1 MSHNPVKGEGQ
12 RAIHFHSYTKRA
24 IMTVHWKRLFITAA
38 VFVVPILLT
47 SCLIVNVVQQATVAK
62 GTQLT
67 VVITAYDDQTPS
79 YGNETDKGV
88 LCILVPAD
96 WSFVSA
102 ATTCQEKGASYTHHG
117 VLTVAQNWKDSATA
131 VLPPPVGMK
140 WIGLLSDSAYVY
152 NDTLNMSASVV
163 LLAGQTTGTFKL
175 GYLMTKNGAD
185 LISHFAD
192 GYSDTLMN
200 KSITVTGAVS
210 VETGSAG
217 GAPSAY
223 ELRQN
228 YPNPFNPSTEIRF
241 SVVDRG
247 NVSLKVFDVAG
258 REVAILADGVY
269 APGEYRVRFSPENLA
284 SGMYLY
290 TLRVGG
296 FTETRK
302 MVYMR

>member
-1 MSHNPVKGEGQ
+1 MN
-12 RAIHFHSYTKRA
+12 
-24 IMTVHWKRLFITAA
+24 VHWKRLLITAA

-47 SCLIVNVVQQATVAK
+47 SCLITAVTQPASVVK
-62 GTQLT
+62 GTQVA
-67 VVITAYDDQTPS
+67 VVIKGYDDNTPS
-79 YGNETDKGV
+79 QGNVTDKGV
-88 LCILVPAD
+88 LCILVPTD

-102 ATTCQEKGASYTHHG
+102 TDSAREKGKALLHTG
-117 VLTVAQNWKDSATA
+117 VLTSAQNWRDSATA
-131 VLPPPVGMK
+131 ILPPPAGMK

-152 NDTLNMSASVV
+152 NDTLFMTANVV
-163 LLAGQTTGTFKL
+163 LQVGQTTGTFKL
-175 GYLMTKNGAD
+175 GYLMTKNGGD
-185 LISHFAD
+185 LMAHFSD
-192 GYSDTLMN
+192 GWSDTLMN
-200 KSITVTGAVS
+200 KFITVTPATG
-210 VETGSAG
+210 VETHLIGET
-217 GAPSAY
+217 PTAY

-247 NVSLKVFDVAG
+247 SVSLKVFDLAG
-258 REVAILADGVY
+258 REVAVLAEGVY

-290 TLRVGG
+290 TLRSGG

>member
-1 MSHNPVKGEGQ
+1 
-12 RAIHFHSYTKRA
+12 
-24 IMTVHWKRLFITAA
+24 MTVHWKRFLITAA
-38 VFVVPILLT
+38 IFVVPILLT
-47 SCLIVNVVQQATVAK
+47 SCLIVGVTQPASVVK

-67 VVITAYDDQTPS
+67 VVITGYDSNIPS
-79 YGNETDKGV
+79 VGNLTDKGV
-88 LCILVPAD
+88 LCILVPND

-102 ATTCQEKGASYTHHG
+102 TDSAREKGKALLHHG
-117 VLTVAQNWKDSATA
+117 VLTSAQNWKDSATA
-131 VLPPPVGMK
+131 ILPPPSGMK

-152 NDTLNMSASVV
+152 NDTLNMTAIVV
-163 LLAGQTTGTFKL
+163 LQAGQTTGTFKL
-175 GYLMTKNGAD
+175 GYMMTKNGGD
-185 LISHFAD
+185 LMSHFSD

-200 KSITVTGAVS
+200 KSITVTSSAS
-210 VETGSAG
+210 VETGSLG

-241 SVVDRG
+241 SVVERG
-247 NVSLKVFDVAG
+247 NVSLKVFDLAG
-258 REVAILADGVY
+258 REVAVLAEGIH

-284 SGMYLY
+284 SGMYMY